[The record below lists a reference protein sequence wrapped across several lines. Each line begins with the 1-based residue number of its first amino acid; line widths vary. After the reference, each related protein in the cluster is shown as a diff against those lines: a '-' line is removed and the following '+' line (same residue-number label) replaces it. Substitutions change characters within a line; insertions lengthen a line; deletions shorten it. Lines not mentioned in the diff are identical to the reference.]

1 MESPTLRGH
10 RHPQVPLLRP
20 RPSQTTRYVK
30 VRCQDIERL
39 SSKTYIF
46 LAQLYTWVAQ
56 ERFPLFVKVT
66 RGKFHNLLST
76 KKLVV
81 IAVLEENKI
90 GELTPEM
97 EEFRDMLHSVIQ
109 RDEDGERKYRVK
121 FQFGYTG
128 TPELANSVAM
138 ETLSLPNLIVV
149 NSTTYQHHLPDDDPS
164 QLTPE
169 AIKIFLDEVLD
180 GSAPVYG
187 GSTYTMRYAQSRFEH
202 EVTLIHNVFC
212 RLYRAYYEAKSSF
225 IEMWRGNPALTAV
238 LFGLP
243 MGFFSLICY
252 SICCADIM
260 DAEEE
265 DDDGDDL
272 GKFDS
277 ARKFSARL

>member
-109 RDEDGERKYRVK
+109 RDDDGERKYRVR

-169 AIKIFLDEVLD
+169 AIKIFLDDVLE

-187 GSTYTMRYAQSRFEH
+187 GSTYTMR
-202 EVTLIHNVFC
+202 
-212 RLYRAYYEAKSSF
+212 
-225 IEMWRGNPALTAV
+225 
-238 LFGLP
+238 
-243 MGFFSLICY
+243 
-252 SICCADIM
+252 
-260 DAEEE
+260 
-265 DDDGDDL
+265 
-272 GKFDS
+272 
-277 ARKFSARL
+277 